1 MRLIFYTLSFAVIF
15 MLVGCGQSEFEKNM
29 THGKE
34 YLKSKQYSLAI
45 DSFNNA
51 LIDNPS
57 SSDAKTLLEKAKEDQ
72 IESTMK
78 EKLTQYMNENKMI
91 VLKFVLERKQQK
103 IEDLTVEIQDEK
115 LHRLID
121 IQEEERKLI
130 SKYQDYK
137 SITDTHEKLLESI
150 AAAIDLQSD
159 TVTLMKY
166 LADKPNDYQITDE
179 KASEA
184 QANLKLNSDL
194 SNEKLRMY
202 TSSLG
207 ELQTKYGVDISEKT
221 EDVETQ

>member
-1 MRLIFYTLSFAVIF
+1 MRLIFYILSFAVIF

-29 THGKE
+29 NHGKK
-34 YLKSKQYSLAI
+34 YLKSKQYSSAI

-91 VLKFVLERKQQK
+91 VVKFVLERKQQK
-103 IEDLTVEIQDEK
+103 IEDLTVEIQDDK

-130 SKYQDYK
+130 SKYQGYK

-150 AAAIDLQSD
+150 SAAIDLQSD

-166 LADKPNDYQITDE
+166 VADKPNDYQITDE

-184 QANLKLNSDL
+184 QANLKTNSDL

-202 TSSLG
+202 TDSLG

-221 EDVETQ
+221 ENVKNQ

>member
-1 MRLIFYTLSFAVIF
+1 MRLIFYILSLYVTF
-15 MLVGCGQSEFEKNM
+15 MLVGCGQSEFEKNVN
-29 THGKE
+29 HGGE
-34 YLKSKQYSLAI
+34 YLKSKQYSSAI

-91 VLKFVLERKQQK
+91 VVKFVLERKQQK
-103 IEDLTVEIQDEK
+103 IEDLTVEIQDDK

-130 SKYQDYK
+130 SKYQGYK

-150 AAAIDLQSD
+150 SAAIDLQSD

-166 LADKPNDYQITDE
+166 VADKPNDYQITDD

-184 QANLKLNSDL
+184 QANLKTNSDL

-202 TSSLG
+202 TDSLG

-221 EDVETQ
+221 ENVENQ

>member
-1 MRLIFYTLSFAVIF
+1 

-29 THGKE
+29 NHGKE

-57 SSDAKTLLEKAKEDQ
+57 NSDAQTLLEKAKEDQ

-91 VLKFVLERKQQK
+91 VVKYVLERKQQK

-150 AAAIDLQSD
+150 SAAIDLQSD

-166 LADKPNDYQITDE
+166 VADKPNDYQVSDE

-184 QANLKLNSDL
+184 QANLKINSDL
-194 SNEKLRMY
+194 SNEN
-202 TSSLG
+202 
-207 ELQTKYGVDISEKT
+207 
-221 EDVETQ
+221 

>member
-29 THGKE
+29 NQGKE
-34 YLKSKQYSLAI
+34 YLKSKQYSSAI

-72 IESTMK
+72 IDSTMK

-103 IEDLTVEIQDEK
+103 IEDLTVEKQDEK

-184 QANLKLNSDL
+184 QANLKTNSDL
-194 SNEKLRMY
+194 SNEKLKMY
-202 TSSLG
+202 TNYLG
-207 ELQTKYGVDISEKT
+207 ELQTKYEVDISEKN
-221 EDVETQ
+221 EDVKTQ

>member
-1 MRLIFYTLSFAVIF
+1 
-15 MLVGCGQSEFEKNM
+15 
-29 THGKE
+29 
-34 YLKSKQYSLAI
+34 
-45 DSFNNA
+45 FNNA